1 MANTSMI
8 SMFQPSF
15 VPRFS
20 RLVVRYKTPR
30 IPSTRFNVLLE
41 TLFHSTTS
49 ITRIHTVFDLVV
61 RWMDTTLLV
70 TSLKTLTLNICKA
83 SFDGHTFRIPDPHK
97 TFLVVPRWWYRT
109 AKQSWRAAFLRC
121 IRLCWIE
128 PRRQDSTYFY
138 CSAKCCCRFGDG
150 VSSLW
155 CCYSSC
161 SPAQWH
167 GVIATAAQLCAWTVC
182 SSWKVSKAWHCR
194 GRCPHTRRFP
204 ICSISLMDVSDPE
217 DLFLRER

>member
-1 MANTSMI
+1 MGMEDITHLIDSNIHHVEYCINLPEDEDEVRSYLTIIRLARMANTSMI

-30 IPSTRFNVLLE
+30 IPSTRFNLLLE

-83 SFDGHTFRIPDPHK
+83 SFDSHTFRIPDPHK
-97 TFLVVPRWWYRT
+97 TFLVVPRSWYRT

-161 SPAQWH
+161 SPAQ
-167 GVIATAAQLCAWTVC
+167 
-182 SSWKVSKAWHCR
+182 
-194 GRCPHTRRFP
+194 
-204 ICSISLMDVSDPE
+204 
-217 DLFLRER
+217 